1 MMQLADILFCNFLLY
16 RLYILYFSGNFFC
29 FSLLYGDRCSSIL
42 YDVSCKMPY
51 IGLQKVTFYRA
62 FCRLLWCNRLCKTSL
77 TLNNYILH
85 FCHVSWGFSCMTKS
99 VLLPSIFI
107 LFLCC
112 TLDLNQKYG
121 KNALFLKKYL
131 QNICKFRTN
140 PLPLHSLSLPN
151 ECASKSSLKD

>member
-1 MMQLADILFCNFLLY
+1 M
-16 RLYILYFSGNFFC
+16 S
-29 FSLLYGDRCSSIL
+29 
-42 YDVSCKMPY
+42 
-51 IGLQKVTFYRA
+51 
-62 FCRLLWCNRLCKTSL
+62 CKTSL

-151 ECASKSSLKD
+151 ECASRSSLKDWHRRGEQQRRAHYNICCRLWRYKLKKKFLQCRVWSWLRMNASYRLNTCKSRGSMVGGLPPTDGDRRTGE